1 MADNVFQALFN
12 WFRAKNKEAA
22 EAMSDPVRD
31 GKLAISDSEKQIE
44 EFTSKIATLI
54 AETKNLEKQAADSAA
69 DVAKYQAVAAAALRA
84 GNESDAR
91 DAITLKQKAEQVAQ
105 NHAAQVASNKDLVT
119 KLREQ
124 LNAARLKVATAKGNI
139 TQLQARASAAKI
151 RTDLAKA
158 ASTFQ
163 SNKGGLAALDD
174 LEKSVKKQESV
185 AEAYE
190 ELSSSTA
197 PAGQALMEKYA
208 VANDSIQAELEQ
220 MRAGLLPAG
229 SPNLSLP
236 QQSGQTHSR

>member
-69 DVAKYQAVAAAALRA
+69 DVAKYQAVATAALRA

-91 DAITLKQKAEQVAQ
+91 DAITLKQKAEQVAH
-105 NHAAQVASNKDLVT
+105 NHAAQVAANKDLVT
-119 KLREQ
+119 RLREQ

-158 ASTFQ
+158 ASAFQ

-208 VANDSIQAELEQ
+208 VAHDSIQAELEQ
-220 MRAGLLPAG
+220 MRAGLLPGG

>member
-158 ASTFQ
+158 ASAFQ

>member
-54 AETKNLEKQAADSAA
+54 AETKNLEKQAVDSAA

-158 ASTFQ
+158 ASAFQ

>member
-54 AETKNLEKQAADSAA
+54 AETKNLEKQASDSAA

-105 NHAAQVASNKDLVT
+105 NHAAQVAANKDLVT

-158 ASTFQ
+158 ASAFQ

-190 ELSSSTA
+190 ELSASTA

-220 MRAGLLPAG
+220 MRAGLLQGG